1 MRKSRGGGGKRRRK
15 RPRGARKVE
24 KGKIIVALTWA
35 GLRRQGEDEGGG
47 ALPAGDGAAEALRLE
62 GTQLLH
68 EVRALHQGH
77 VGEVQVA
84 QDLVFEAA
92 RPLLVRPGEVEPARV
107 APQAFLVVVVVV
119 VQWRRLCQKT
129 NTRCVLDESG
139 WWKSE
144 ISAPDLNYSCNI
156 RCFAPASFIILPT
169 DLALTVALPSLEFL
183 WVERKVRDFY
193 KKFFQLVMH
202 GTSAVYDLWK

>member
-1 MRKSRGGGGKRRRK
+1 M
-15 RPRGARKVE
+15 
-24 KGKIIVALTWA
+24 ALTWA

-107 APQAFLVVVVVV
+107 APQTFLVVVVVV
-119 VQWRRLCQKT
+119 VQRRRLCQKT

-156 RCFAPASFIILPT
+156 RCFAPLFYYPANRPRS
-169 DLALTVALPSLEFL
+169 DRSSALPCRVLEFL
-183 WVERKVRDFY
+183 WVERQSAR
-193 KKFFQLVMH
+193 FFTKSLSNWLCTWHQ
-202 GTSAVYDLWK
+202 VYDFWK